1 MLRILD
7 VWFAPD
13 RRQKPSTHKFLAFAS
28 AKVVPAWHKL
38 GQPPWHWQK
47 PKTCA
52 AREDEAVFRQR
63 IIYFIGLRPLSL
75 LTCHHRANRKCE
87 WFAAIEWPLARFY
100 KGTECSTKA
109 SFFCPCRTMSAC
121 ESTRRTLAIDFC
133 TCGTK
138 ILLEWELDPFSCN
151 DSVNC
156 CSLSGAPSC
165 TTRKL
170 AGMKWVNCQG
180 RTCGHAEASSACQ

>member
-1 MLRILD
+1 MFGLHRTGGRNPAL
-7 VWFAPD
+7 
-13 RRQKPSTHKFLAFAS
+13 THKFLAFAS

-87 WFAAIEWPLARFY
+87 WFAAIEWPLARFC

-109 SFFCPCRTMSAC
+109 SFCCPCRTIERSCRANALRC
-121 ESTRRTLAIDFC
+121 VPVRRFLVI
-133 TCGTK
+133 
-138 ILLEWELDPFSCN
+138 
-151 DSVNC
+151 
-156 CSLSGAPSC
+156 
-165 TTRKL
+165 
-170 AGMKWVNCQG
+170 
-180 RTCGHAEASSACQ
+180 